1 MKKKLVD
8 NFFKIKKQ
16 PTKGGWHYVVISD
29 ISITERLNLGLVR
42 VSGTVD
48 KYAIKQF
55 NLLPM
60 KNGSMLLPLKA
71 ALRKAIQK
79 KEGDT
84 VHVILFRDKSPVTVP
99 DYIIDSLIDFP
110 GAYNFFMSLS
120 ESNKKYYIDW
130 IEESKTME
138 TKTNRLVKTIE
149 QLEKG
154 IKFYDWPAKN
164 D

>member
-1 MKKKLVD
+1 MKKKLV
-8 NFFKIKKQ
+8 NNLFKIEKQ
-16 PTKGGWHYVVISD
+16 PTKGGWHYVVISE
-29 ISITERLNLGLVR
+29 IPVTERLDLGLVR

-48 KYAIKQF
+48 HYEIRQF

-60 KNGSMLLPLKA
+60 KNGTMLLPLKA

-84 VHVILFRDKSPVTVP
+84 VHVTLFRDKSPVLVP
-99 DYIIDSLIDFP
+99 DYIVDSLMDFP
-110 GAYNFFMSLS
+110 LAHNFFMSLS

-130 IEESKTME
+130 IEEAKTME
-138 TKTNRLVKTIE
+138 TKTNRMVKTIE

-154 IKFYDWPAKN
+154 IKFYDWPAK
-164 D
+164 DS